1 MTSSSFINIGRI
13 GITSPT
19 SARFT
24 IPHTS
29 FSLPSSSSTNPS
41 NPAPT
46 PTRQSFNPQ
55 RSASTSW
62 MHLSTISSS
71 TNASSR
77 AGPQSASAVE
87 EARRAREM
95 MVRHWPYHHLTSTFA
110 RLTGA
115 DPEPHHLAT
124 YISNLIPR
132 LYPYFANAQHHVAQH
147 ISNPIPRL
155 YPYFANA
162 KVKVA
167 RWSEKYPTLFAFGFC
182 AAIGKLGVG
191 LSSLSHTAALFALP
205 GHARA
210 LRRLNRGTN
219 RQVVG
224 DKGGRW
230 IKLVDVGLQTFYLPL
245 ALVHSP
251 DVLLSLARTVF
262 VTVPGT
268 ILNALG
274 WSFQSFARAVGD
286 SREMMVLSGR
296 VGVWGRLGP
305 FILAGALMGLA
316 GAAMDYLSSRSNNN
330 QGPPGDDPDSSASVS
345 SRGSMNVSSVTEST
359 AGGSSIDGS
368 YLLTAPRLHASAQ
381 SSPAAA
387 STSAASSSGSM
398 TVIPNQDSTFRSS
411 SGEEE
416 DNGRVL
422 AGGVWE
428 DTTPEVR
435 QHMLGVWIDRLA
447 LGSGR

>member
-1 MTSSSFINIGRI
+1 
-13 GITSPT
+13 
-19 SARFT
+19 
-24 IPHTS
+24 
-29 FSLPSSSSTNPS
+29 
-41 NPAPT
+41 
-46 PTRQSFNPQ
+46 
-55 RSASTSW
+55 
-62 MHLSTISSS
+62 MHLSTISSA

-77 AGPQSASAVE
+77 AVPQSASAVE

-95 MVRHWPYHHLTSTFA
+95 MVRHWPYHHLSSTFA

-124 YISNLIPR
+124 YISNLISR

-147 ISNPIPRL
+147 TSNPIPRL

-219 RQVVG
+219 RQLPG
-224 DKGGRW
+224 APAGRW

-251 DVLLSLARTVF
+251 DVLLSLARTTF
-262 VTVPGT
+262 ITVPGT

-316 GAAMDYLSSRSNNN
+316 GAAMDYLSSRSHNN
-330 QGPPGDDPDSSASVS
+330 QGGPPGDDSDSSASVS

-359 AGGSSIDGS
+359 AGESNIDGS
-368 YLLTAPRLHASAQ
+368 YLLTTPRLNASAQ
-381 SSPAAA
+381 SWPAAPSA
-387 STSAASSSGSM
+387 SSASSSGSM

-411 SGEEE
+411 SSEE
-416 DNGRVL
+416 DNGGVS
-422 AGGVWE
+422 AGGVWH

>member
-55 RSASTSW
+55 ESTSTSW

-124 YISNLIPR
+124 YISNLISR

-147 ISNPIPRL
+147 TSNPIPRL

-251 DVLLSLARTVF
+251 DVLLSLARTAF
-262 VTVPGT
+262 ITVPGT

-316 GAAMDYLSSRSNNN
+316 GAAMDYLSARSNNN
-330 QGPPGDDPDSSASVS
+330 QGPPGDDSDSTASVS
-345 SRGSMNVSSVTEST
+345 SRGTMNVSSVTEST
-359 AGGSSIDGS
+359 AGGSTVDGS
-368 YLLTAPRLHASAQ
+368 YLLTTPRLNASAQ
-381 SSPAAA
+381 SWPAA
-387 STSAASSSGSM
+387 TSSSASSSGSM

-411 SGEEE
+411 SSEE
-416 DNGRVL
+416 DNGGVS
-422 AGGVWE
+422 AGGVWH